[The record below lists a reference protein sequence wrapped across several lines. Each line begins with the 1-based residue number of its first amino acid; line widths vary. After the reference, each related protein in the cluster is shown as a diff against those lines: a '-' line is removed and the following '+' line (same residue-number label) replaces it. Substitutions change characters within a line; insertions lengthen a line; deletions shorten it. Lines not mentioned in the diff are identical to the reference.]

1 MKTESAVTDRRR
13 VKASAVVLV
22 LLSLVVAVL
31 YLIYSGLQPES
42 AQTAAAATIANHELV
57 SPALSDKS
65 NISRLS
71 VVGTIEARDTVS
83 VIAPFDGV
91 IKERSLAFDTE
102 VEKGQ
107 PLLMLDATEL
117 RMRIQEA
124 KVAMLKASKAVHE
137 LEDWERGGEVA
148 RAKRN
153 LAQAQQ
159 QVEQTER
166 KSQEAE
172 TLLRKGFIARSEY
185 DGLVEQLSGFKVQV
199 DAAASDLQATRER
212 AGQSNREIARIE
224 YEQAKAKYEDLAG
237 SQSLAKIVSPRAG
250 IVSKA
255 QATSGQAPAT
265 LDVGSRVAKGQ
276 LLFNVALTDKLRI
289 AAKVD
294 EVDVVELTRGMPV
307 EISIDSQD
315 MPALQGRLIEVSA
328 QAAQSATGSRSAVF
342 DIKIDVPELN
352 AQQRRRLRVGMSCNV
367 SIGAGKP
374 SLSPASDATFDV
386 KRQREGS

>member
-22 LLSLVVAVL
+22 LLSLVAAVL

-374 SLSPASDATFDV
+374 SLSPASDATSDV